1 MARKMADCRRF
12 PSDSNCSLTIIGEEE
27 EVVRAAAEHAASV
40 HGHDDTPEL
49 REQVKSMLEDEGAYK
64 PGAREQEPMPQG

>member
-1 MARKMADCRRF
+1 MERVIADCRRW

-40 HGHDDTPEL
+40 HGHEDTPEL
-49 REQVKSMLEDEGAYK
+49 REQVRGLLEPEENYT
-64 PGAREQEPMPQG
+64 PGTREQEPMPG